1 MGKSTAPEAQRKGSF
16 WQLLRMRNFRLLW
29 GAGALSAIGD
39 QFDLIAFPWL
49 VLLITGDP
57 LAVGAVIA
65 VSGVP
70 TVFFMLLGGTL
81 VDRFSPRSMMQ
92 VSNILRVALSVSLAT
107 LILTGLTE
115 LWLIY
120 LFALLKGISDSFYYP
135 AQLAIVPSIV
145 PTERLRQSNAVIQT
159 TAELG
164 GFVGPMLAGG
174 LIAFFGNGGEPATA
188 VASLAGRVD
197 MAGAGMTGIGLAFAV
212 VGIVIFVSSLLLV
225 LMRLDRP
232 NRESADRTTKD
243 VGILKSIGEGI
254 RFVRA
259 DAAMFTMFLL
269 IVGIELMVEGPVI
282 VGLPIL
288 ANTKLAEGALALGV
302 VLSAFAGGALSGAIL
317 AGTLP
322 APKRRFGPILVVLF
336 ALSGLLLMPFGFLN
350 SMWIAAVLA
359 LVIGVAEGYAG
370 IMFMS
375 WLQART
381 PQRMMGRVMSLLMI
395 SAVGLS
401 PISYAVSGAL
411 LKLSLEWVFVGA
423 GALLTLLCLAAVFR
437 REVRTMRMPDNPSP
451 LP

>member
-1 MGKSTAPEAQRKGSF
+1 
-16 WQLLRMRNFRLLW
+16 MRNFRLLW
-29 GAGALSAIGD
+29 GAGGLSAIGD

-70 TVFFMLLGGTL
+70 TVFFMLLGGSL
-81 VDRFSPRSMMQ
+81 VDRFSPRAMMQ
-92 VSNILRVALSVSLAT
+92 VSNILRVALTASLAT

-145 PTERLRQSNAVIQT
+145 PAERLRQSNAVIQT

-164 GFVGPMLAGG
+164 GLVGPMLAGG

-188 VASLAGRVD
+188 VPSLAGQVD
-197 MAGAGMTGIGLAFAV
+197 MAGTGMTGIGLAFAV
-212 VGIVIFVSSLLLV
+212 VGFVIFVSSLLLV

-232 NRESADRTTKD
+232 NRESANRTTKD

-322 APKRRFGPILVVLF
+322 TPKRRFGPILVVLF

-350 SMWIAAVLA
+350 SMWVAAAVA

-401 PISYAVSGAL
+401 PLSYAVSGAL

-423 GALLTLLCLAAVFR
+423 GALLTLLCLAVVFR
-437 REVRTMRMPDNPSP
+437 REVRTMTMPDNPSP

>member
-1 MGKSTAPEAQRKGSF
+1 MVKATSPEEQRKGSF

-29 GAGALSAIGD
+29 GAGGLSAIGD

-49 VLLITGDP
+49 VLLVTGDP

-145 PTERLRQSNAVIQT
+145 PAERLRQSNAVIQT

-174 LIAFFGNGGEPATA
+174 LIAVFGSGGEPVKA

-232 NRESADRTTKD
+232 NRESSDRTTKE

-302 VLSAFAGGALSGAIL
+302 VLSAFAGGALFGAIL
-317 AGTLP
+317 AGSLP

-350 SMWIAAVLA
+350 SMWIAAAVA

-437 REVRTMRMPDNPSP
+437 REVRTMRMPDSTSP
-451 LP
+451 IS

>member
-1 MGKSTAPEAQRKGSF
+1 MDKPTATVAQRKDSF

-29 GAGALSAIGD
+29 GAGGLSAIGD

-49 VLLITGDP
+49 VLLVTGDP

-81 VDRFSPRSMMQ
+81 VDRFSPRSIMQ

-159 TAELG
+159 TAEMG

-174 LIAFFGNGGEPATA
+174 LIAFFGTGGEPATA
-188 VASLAGRVD
+188 VASLAGQVD
-197 MAGAGMTGIGLAFAV
+197 MAAGMTGIGLAFAV
-212 VGIVIFVSSLLLV
+212 VGILIFVSSLLLV

-302 VLSAFAGGALSGAIL
+302 VLSAFAGGALFGAIL

-350 SMWIAAVLA
+350 SMWIAAAVA
-359 LVIGVAEGYAG
+359 LVIGAAEGYAG

-437 REVRTMRMPDNPSP
+437 REVRTMTMPDNPSP

>member
-1 MGKSTAPEAQRKGSF
+1 
-16 WQLLRMRNFRLLW
+16 MRNFRLLW

-39 QFDLIAFPWL
+39 QFDLIAFTWL
-49 VLLITGDP
+49 VLLVTGDP

-65 VSGVP
+65 VSSVP
-70 TVFFMLLGGTL
+70 TVFFMLLGGSL
-81 VDRFSPRSMMQ
+81 VDRFSPRAMMQ
-92 VSNILRVALSVSLAT
+92 VSNILRVALTASLAT

-145 PTERLRQSNAVIQT
+145 PAERLRQSNAVIQT

-164 GFVGPMLAGG
+164 GLIGPMLAGG
-174 LIAFFGNGGEPATA
+174 LIAFFDNGGEPATA
-188 VASLAGRVD
+188 VPSLAGQVD
-197 MAGAGMTGIGLAFAV
+197 MAGTGMTGIGLAFAV
-212 VGIVIFVSSLLLV
+212 VGFVIFVSSLLLV
-225 LMRLDRP
+225 LMRLERP

-243 VGILKSIGEGI
+243 LGILKSIGEGI

-269 IVGIELMVEGPVI
+269 IVGIELMVDGPVI

-288 ANTKLAEGALALGV
+288 ANSKLGEGALALGV
-302 VLSAFAGGALSGAIL
+302 VLSAFAGGALFGAIM

-322 APKRRFGPILVVLF
+322 APRHRFGPILVVLF
-336 ALSGLLLMPFGFLN
+336 ALSGLLLMPFGFLG
-350 SMWIAAVLA
+350 SMWIAAAVA

-401 PISYAVSGAL
+401 PISYAVSGTL

-423 GALLTLLCLAAVFR
+423 GALLTLLCLAVVFR
-437 REVRTMRMPDNPSP
+437 REVRTMRMPDSPSP
-451 LP
+451 P